1 MGTTSSSENTGTGTM
16 NPALSAAINRPS
28 TAYYP
33 NGGFPRTVNP
43 ELVTIPKHR
52 NQTNVSTYVENT
64 PQPRSGSGF
73 TMIDIYPPEKEKDS
87 ILDQIIPLTPGYDRK
102 RGIDKYIPDN
112 TEILFSKLKL
122 SYDKQDNFEDFLI
135 KIGGYT

>member
-1 MGTTSSSENTGTGTM
+1 MPRTNDNVQGAEGGEESDRLTPLNPDQLYLQFRTPEMETTSSSENTGTGTM

-28 TAYYP
+28 TAYNP

-52 NQTNVSTYVENT
+52 NQTNVPKYVENT

-73 TMIDIYPPEKEKDS
+73 TIIDIYPPEKGKDS
-87 ILDQIIPLTPGYDRK
+87 ILDQIPKDSILDQIPRV
-102 RGIDKYIPDN
+102 
-112 TEILFSKLKL
+112 
-122 SYDKQDNFEDFLI
+122 
-135 KIGGYT
+135 

>member
-1 MGTTSSSENTGTGTM
+1 M
-16 NPALSAAINRPS
+16 NPALSVAINRPS
-28 TAYYP
+28 TAYNP

-43 ELVTIPKHR
+43 GLVTILKHR
-52 NQTNVSTYVENT
+52 NQTNVPRYVENT
-64 PQPRSGSGF
+64 TQSGSGSGF
-73 TMIDIYPPEKEKDS
+73 TTIDIYPPEKEKKNS
-87 ILDQIIPLTPGYDRK
+87 ILDQIPRTPGYDRK

-135 KIGGYT
+135 KIGGYM